1 LRTVYLGTSDFAAA
15 ILERLAESEHR
26 PALVVTRPDAPRG
39 RGRKVSPPP
48 VADKARALG
57 IELAQPSSVN
67 DDEARERIA
76 AAAPDVLVV
85 CAFGALIKE
94 PLLSDH
100 EILNVHPSL
109 LPRWRGAA
117 PLERAIMEGDEVTG
131 VSIMQL
137 TAGLDSGPVCLAEPE
152 AIRAT
157 DTYGTL
163 APRLQELGGELLIRA
178 LTERP
183 RFVEQDEGQVTYAD
197 KIGPEDRTLD
207 LSWPAERNERI
218 VRALT
223 PHIGARIALAD
234 GSFLGVLAARAHDD
248 GRLELVEVQPAG
260 GRPMSYADYL
270 RGHDPVDGVA

>member
-15 ILERLAESEHR
+15 ILERLAGSEHR
-26 PALVVTRPDAPRG
+26 PSLVVTRPDAPRG

-48 VADKARALG
+48 VADKARELG
-57 IELAQPSSVN
+57 IWLDQPQSVN
-67 DDEARERIA
+67 DAEARERIA
-76 AAAPDVLVV
+76 EAAPEALVV

-94 PLLSDH
+94 PLLSEH

-117 PLERAIMEGDEVTG
+117 PVERAIMQGDEVTG

-137 TAGLDSGPVCLAEPE
+137 TAGLDAGPVGLAEAAPV
-152 AIRAT
+152 RMT

-163 APRLQELGGELLIRA
+163 ASRLQELGGGLLIRA

-183 RFVEQDEGQVTYAD
+183 HFVAQDERQATYAE

-207 LSWPAERNERI
+207 LSRPAVENERI
-218 VRALT
+218 VRALQ
-223 PHIGARIALAD
+223 PHIGARIGVAD
-234 GSFLGVLAARAHDD
+234 GAFLGVIAARAHDD
-248 GRLELVEVQPAG
+248 GRFELLEVQPAG

-270 RGHDPVDGVA
+270 RGHEPVDGVA